1 MLLMVLFI
9 LLADAALG
17 RSDLCCQNWRGR
29 DLFNKHEGR
38 DMCCWRG
45 IASEIAVGVGREGVE
60 AGLGTEEARVDGA
73 PATEA
78 MDVDT
83 TRQV

>member
-1 MLLMVLFI
+1 MRVTASTVGEVSGSDI
-9 LLADAALG
+9 AA
-17 RSDLCCQNWRGR
+17 
-29 DLFNKHEGR
+29 
-38 DMCCWRG
+38 
-45 IASEIAVGVGREGVE
+45 GVGREGVE

-83 TRQV
+83 IGQV

>member
-1 MLLMVLFI
+1 MRV
-9 LLADAALG
+9 AASTIDG
-17 RSDLCCQNWRGR
+17 ASAS
-29 DLFNKHEGR
+29 K
-38 DMCCWRG
+38 
-45 IASEIAVGVGREGVE
+45 IATGVGREGVE

-83 TRQV
+83 IGQV

>member
-1 MLLMVLFI
+1 MLPELGEAGTSSTSMRV
-9 LLADAALG
+9 AASTVG
-17 RSDLCCQNWRGR
+17 KTS
-29 DLFNKHEGR
+29 
-38 DMCCWRG
+38 
-45 IASEIAVGVGREGVE
+45 ASEIAARVGREGVE

-83 TRQV
+83 TGQV